1 MISSMENRGFVK
13 GAYHV
18 GITVQD
24 MDRSLQFYLGQ
35 LGLELILDTIFD
47 KEYILQIVSIS
58 GLKCMRIA
66 LLRIPDSE
74 LVIELLE
81 YREVERFSSSSR
93 PCDPGSGHLCLYV
106 VNIDQLHHKLKA
118 SGVRFRSEH
127 PIEVT
132 HGPNA
137 GAKVMYMMDPDGFII
152 ELFEKNIRG
161 EQHEV

>member
-1 MISSMENRGFVK
+1 VLSSLQNREFAK

-24 MDRSLQFYLGQ
+24 MDRSIQFYREQ

-47 KEYILQIVSIS
+47 KAYILKIVSIS
-58 GLKCMRIA
+58 GLKCLRIA

-74 LVIELLE
+74 LIIELLE
-81 YREVERFSSSSR
+81 YREVERFSGSSR

-106 VNIDQLHHKLKA
+106 ENIDQLHHKLKA

-137 GAKVMYMMDPDGFII
+137 GTKVIYMMDPDGFII
-152 ELFEKNIRG
+152 ELFEKNVRG
-161 EQHEV
+161 DYLEV